1 MFRSFAPQTTNDLW
15 RSVERPHPRGR
26 RWIAV
31 GIHTYLEARRK
42 QRRLRTA
49 ERQLE
54 NLDDRLLKDI
64 GIGRSEIRHIVRNG
78 RGL

>member
-1 MFRSFAPQTTNDLW
+1 MFISFAPQTTNDLW
-15 RSVERPHPRGR
+15 RNERPHLRGR
-26 RWIAV
+26 RWIAI
-31 GIHTYLEARRK
+31 GIHTYLDARRK
-42 QRRLRTA
+42 ERRLRAA

-54 NLDDRLLKDI
+54 DLDDRLLKDI